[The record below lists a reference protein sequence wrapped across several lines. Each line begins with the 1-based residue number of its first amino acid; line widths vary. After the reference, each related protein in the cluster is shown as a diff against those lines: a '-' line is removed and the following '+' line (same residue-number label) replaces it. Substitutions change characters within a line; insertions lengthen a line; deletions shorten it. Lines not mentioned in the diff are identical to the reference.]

1 MKMLCVG
8 ALFLTCSLSLVT
20 RWQTQPQASQTQP
33 APPAATT
40 PSPTRPDSQLGL
52 NGPVRSEDVYK
63 NIETL
68 KGKPAT
74 QVLAAMNG
82 IRGSLGVSCTYCHT
96 QFEWD
101 KNDKPAKE
109 TTRKMFKMMAYIEGT
124 YFENKNKVTCWTCHR
139 GHPEQPR
146 PAERPPQEAEKSIHL
161 SPDDE
166 KKPAEQVFKNI
177 QNLKGVPAGRLPFV
191 MNFFAQSL
199 GVKCAHCH
207 VQDHW
212 EKDDVEAKK
221 TARRML
227 NMVHDIIQQY
237 YGKGGPI
244 SCSGCHQGKVKPEN
258 GLEQKPSALGIQH
271 SAPEAASSNA
281 HARIGQQN
289 RRDVIR
295 LSADCRML
303 PGYFVRPA
311 SVFRSSAAA
320 AWAAASRAVSTR

>member
-1 MKMLCVG
+1 MTKTLWAAATFLA
-8 ALFLTCSLSLVT
+8 ALAPLATHPQAT
-20 RWQTQPQASQTQP
+20 TQPPQSQP
-33 APPAATT
+33 ASPAAAA
-40 PSPTRPDSQLGL
+40 PSPGRPDSQLGL
-52 NGPVRSEDVYK
+52 NGPVRAEDVYK
-63 NIETL
+63 SIETL

-109 TTRKMFKMMAYIEGT
+109 TTRKMFKMMAYIEET

-139 GHPEQPR
+139 GHPDQPR
-146 PAERPPQEAEKSIHL
+146 PAERPPQEAEKFIHL
-161 SPDDE
+161 SSDDQN
-166 KKPAEQVFKNI
+166 KPAEQVFKNI
-177 QNLKGVPAGRLPFV
+177 QSLKGAPAGRLPFV

-207 VQDHW
+207 VQDQW

-221 TARRML
+221 TARKML
-227 NMVHDIIQQY
+227 NMVHDVIQRY

-258 GLEQKPSALGIQH
+258 GLEQK
-271 SAPEAASSNA
+271 
-281 HARIGQQN
+281 
-289 RRDVIR
+289 
-295 LSADCRML
+295 
-303 PGYFVRPA
+303 
-311 SVFRSSAAA
+311 
-320 AWAAASRAVSTR
+320 AVSTQPSAFSP